1 MRTVSFVFISKEAPM
16 LYPERIKSLFSNA
29 VNAVAGRISEFAVN
43 PGKDLTRSRKLPPEK
58 LIRFLVSEGSQSTK
72 DELLDFFGMDP
83 DAPSDSALNQ
93 QRAKLKPEAV
103 ETVFRNFC
111 SAAEDLNERSGYR
124 FIAADGSTI
133 TYFSKPCFS
142 PEEYYCSPGS
152 SAKGVYSMHVNA
164 FYDLQSRTYT
174 DAVIQSVHKKDEF
187 RAFCDIV
194 DRHAVLPGTKNV
206 YIGDRGYCSY
216 NNMAHVVEKGQHF
229 LFRTKDIDKKGL
241 VGNFDYPDS
250 DSFDVTVTV
259 VLVRTTSKKVHVA
272 DGYRRFID
280 KASSFDFIEYG
291 SDETYTLTFRVVRF
305 ALSEDS
311 YECLVTNLPADEF
324 PPEKLKELYFSRW
337 IEETSFRKL
346 KYTIGLSNFHSYKP
360 DYVKQEIWAR
370 LIAYN
375 ITEILIN
382 QTIVIKKDT
391 KHDYKVSFSV
401 AAHICRKYLRPFT
414 QIVAENVV
422 KLLQKELIPIRKHR
436 KYPRLQTA
444 HFRRPRYFIYRA
456 A

>member
-1 MRTVSFVFISKEAPM
+1 M
-16 LYPERIKSLFSNA
+16 LYPERIKSLFSNS
-29 VNAVAGRISEFAVN
+29 VNVVAGRIAEFSAN
-43 PGKDLTRSRKLPPEK
+43 PGKDFTRSRKLPPEK

-72 DELLDFFGMDP
+72 NELLDFFGMDP
-83 DAPSDSALNQ
+83 DAPSDSALSQ
-93 QRAKLKPEAV
+93 QRAKLRPEAV
-103 ETVFRNFC
+103 EAVFHDFSS
-111 SAAEDLNERSGYR
+111 SADGLTERSGYR
-124 FIAADGSTI
+124 FIAADGSTV

-152 SAKGVYSMHVNA
+152 SAKGCYSMHVNA

-174 DAVIQSVHKKDEF
+174 DAVIQPVHKKDEF

-216 NNMAHVVEKGQHF
+216 NNMAHVIEGGQYF
-229 LFRTKDIDKKGL
+229 LFRAKDIDKKGL
-241 VGNFDYPDS
+241 VGKFDYPDS
-250 DSFDVTVTV
+250 DSFDVTVKV
-259 VLVRTTSKKVHVA
+259 VLVRTNSKKVHVE
-272 DGYRRFID
+272 DGYQRFVD

-291 SDETYTLTFRVVRF
+291 SDKIYALTFRVVRF
-305 ALSEDS
+305 ALSEGS
-311 YECLVTNLPADEF
+311 YECLVTNLPTDEF
-324 PPEKLKELYFSRW
+324 SAEKLKEVYFSRW
-337 IEETSFRKL
+337 TEETSFRKL

-375 ITEILIN
+375 VTEILIN
-382 QTIVIKKDT
+382 QTIVTKEGT

-414 QIVAENVV
+414 QLVAENII
-422 KLLQKELIPIRKHR
+422 KLLQKELIPIRNGR